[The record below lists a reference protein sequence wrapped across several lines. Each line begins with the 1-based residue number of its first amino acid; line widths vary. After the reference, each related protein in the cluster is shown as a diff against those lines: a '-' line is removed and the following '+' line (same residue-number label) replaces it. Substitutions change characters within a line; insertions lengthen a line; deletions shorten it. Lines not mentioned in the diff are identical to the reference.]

1 MKKKFLS
8 VFLSAMLMTSLSFVV
23 SAEDAINFSIEE
35 KNEIIK
41 SIEEYGKQ
49 ADNVKTYSTNKS
61 ISTTSYDV
69 HPAYDVRG
77 YDLDK
82 AYELYHINS
91 LLVDGYKEYGN
102 FNSVINKEANIS
114 NLYVPADN
122 MIVVLVPDKET
133 GKYEASGTEEYGKY
147 DVDFISETER
157 LKNEIDEKILEV
169 TYLKS
174 GLYQLDAI
182 YLRTENNEYVVP
194 YFYEAMQR
202 TVRERLERGKLY
214 TAKEFILR
222 MDSTFDIENN
232 DPNTNG
238 GVPIK
243 SWKEWDE
250 ASILAAVSDKNNDEK
265 NYFAVYAVAIGTVI
279 AIGGVSFFIFEKS
292 VKKLAKG
299 VKRHF

>member
-23 SAEDAINFSIEE
+23 SAEDAINFSIDE

-82 AYELYHINS
+82 AYEIFYSNGWLIDDYE
-91 LLVDGYKEYGN
+91 KYGN
-102 FNSVINKEANIS
+102 FKTVIDETIVTS
-114 NLYVPADN
+114 NLCVPADN

-157 LKNEIDEKILEV
+157 LKNEIDEKILDV
-169 TYLKS
+169 TYLKFS
-174 GLYQLDAI
+174 FYELDAI

-279 AIGGVSFFIFEKS
+279 AIGGVGFFIFEKKR
-292 VKKLAKG
+292 KKIS
-299 VKRHF
+299 